1 MFDGAWDFMNWFYLA
16 LIRLERIFDF
26 MGIYDLRYSE
36 VVVMVSHVIRAVAEG
51 FIGQVRAII

>member
-1 MFDGAWDFMNWFYLA
+1 MNWFYLA

-26 MGIYDLRYSE
+26 MGIYDLRYPE
-36 VVVMVSHVIRAVAEG
+36 TVVMVSHVIRAVAES